1 MKTLFIWLLSN
12 FLLITA
18 YGMPPAKDNKKIAG
32 RILEKGSEAPI
43 EFANIGLYRSMDN
56 SLVAGT
62 ISDEKGGF
70 SFSSLPE
77 GNYYIEY
84 SFIGYQ
90 KQQSAVFAVN
100 SNDRVNLGNF
110 YLQPEVMYLNE
121 VVVQGKRP
129 IYVSKTDKKVFNV
142 SEDLM
147 STFGSVSD
155 LLQNIPSVQVDAAGN
170 VSLRGSDKVNILIN
184 GKSSAMMNS
193 RSRTDVL
200 SQLSASNI
208 ERIEVIT
215 NPSAQYKPDGV
226 SGIINIV
233 MKKSNETG
241 VNGSVLANVGTQERV
256 NAGTSLSY
264 NTGRVNLF
272 ANYGMRRDY
281 RDFSSIDNRNM
292 NDLSV
297 ISQRNTGGA
306 HPFSHNIQAGTE
318 WAINPKNRLQVSG
331 NYNHKYFTRNDFIA
345 TTREKDGLS
354 SLSSNRRYG
363 DEKSNQVEASS
374 IYSHTFGKDHE
385 LTASYNYS
393 LWKNRERNNYSD
405 IQNADNINAQ
415 LYDINM
421 AQHLL
426 GVTYTKQL
434 NKLWKLNMGYE
445 LDVLRTRLNQHVW
458 NILDG
463 VTTPD
468 INSTNDF
475 TNTQNNHAIYTT
487 LEYKSKKWGIQLGVR
502 PEMTWTR
509 SELFSLDSVVN
520 NNYFMVYPTLHTSY
534 KINGHNELQLS
545 YSLRVN
551 RPEADNLN
559 PFPEY
564 QDSIT
569 LHAGNPYLKPEKI
582 HSVELGYQWQQG
594 ATTILGTLYY
604 RYITHKMTMIAQQLP
619 NSAIQTTMANLN
631 SGSSAGAELIFNTK
645 LGNWST
651 INLSGNLFYDQ
662 IDARTLGFEKVR
674 DNIAWSA
681 SLNVSFNLFRG
692 ASLQV
697 NSRYLSPSLLPQGR
711 REGAFVT
718 NMSMKYDIP
727 RINLSL
733 VATLSDVF
741 DSFKE
746 VYTIETPEFK
756 QYFKERTDIRNFYI
770 GAVWKFGASVQ
781 KKK

>member
-1 MKTLFIWLLSN
+1 MKTLFICFLSN
-12 FLLITA
+12 FLLIAA
-18 YGMPPAKDNKKIAG
+18 YGATPAKDNRKIVG
-32 RILEKGSEAPI
+32 RILEKVSETPI
-43 EFANIGLYRSMDN
+43 EFANIGLYRN
-56 SLVAGT
+56 SDSSFVAGT

-70 SFSSLPE
+70 YLSSISE
-77 GNYYIEY
+77 GKYYIEY

-90 KQQSAVFAVN
+90 KQKSAVFTV
-100 SNDRVNLGNF
+100 DLQGDLDLGNL
-110 YLQPEVMYLNE
+110 YLQPEVMHLNE

-129 IYVSKTDKKVFNV
+129 LYVSKTDKKVFNV

-147 STFGSVSD
+147 STSGSISD

-170 VSLRGSDKVNILIN
+170 VSLRGSDKVNILVN
-184 GKSSAMMNS
+184 GKASAMMNS

-241 VNGSVLANVGTQERV
+241 FNGSVLANVGTQERA

-264 NTGRVNLF
+264 STGRVNLF

-281 RDFSSIDNRNM
+281 RNFSSIDNRSM
-292 NDLSV
+292 NDLSS
-297 ISQRNTGGA
+297 ISQRNSGEA
-306 HPFSHNIQAGTE
+306 HPLSHNIQAGTE
-318 WAINPKNRLQVSG
+318 WAINSKNRLQVSG
-331 NYNHKYFTRNDFIA
+331 NYNYKYFTRNDIIA

-354 SLSSNRRYG
+354 SQSSSRRYG
-363 DEKSNQVEASS
+363 DEKSNQVEASG

-393 LWKNRERNNYSD
+393 LWKNHELNNYSA
-405 IQNADNINAQ
+405 IQNAGNINTQ
-415 LYDINM
+415 SYDIDM
-421 AQHLL
+421 GQHLFS
-426 GVTYTKQL
+426 VTYTKQL
-434 NKLWKLNMGYE
+434 NTLWKLNMGYE
-445 LDVLRTRLNQHVW
+445 ADILQTRLNQQVW
-458 NILDG
+458 NISEG
-463 VTTPD
+463 VTSPD

-475 TNTQNNHAIYTT
+475 TNTQNNHAVYTT
-487 LEYKSKKWGIQLGVR
+487 VEYKSKKWGIQLGVR

-534 KINGHNELQLS
+534 KINDRNELLLS

-582 HSVELGYQWQQG
+582 HSIELGYQWRQG
-594 ATTILGTLYY
+594 STTILGSLYY

-619 NSAIQTTMANLN
+619 NSVIQTTMANLN

-645 LGNWST
+645 FGNWAT
-651 INLSGNLFYDQ
+651 INLGGNLFYDQ
-662 IDARTLGFEKVR
+662 IDARALGFEKVR
-674 DNIAWSA
+674 NNIAWSA
-681 SLNVSFNLFRG
+681 SLNASFNLFRG

-727 RINLSL
+727 QINLSL
-733 VATLSDVF
+733 VATVSDVF

-756 QYFKERTDIRNFYI
+756 QYFKERTDVRNFYI
-770 GAVWKFGASVQ
+770 GAVWKFGASVR
-781 KKK
+781 KGK